1 MRFWLIVL
9 IAFVVFFALFRF
21 EKAPVLVIVKDKK
34 AIYTKKLED
43 GRFILT
49 FLHSVEKTPVYE
61 FYEVLA
67 NDTLHLFKTRY
78 SSMGA
83 GLPFQAEGRFEVKD
97 GFFEAEISRKF
108 KEISLRVSPIDGHG
122 LLFTDGQVM
131 FKDIAQINDLLK
143 IYCKHSL
150 FVKFRFE

>member
-9 IAFVVFFALFRF
+9 IAFVIFFVLFRF
-21 EKAPVLVIVKDKK
+21 EKVPVLIITKDKK
-34 AIYTKKLED
+34 TIYTKRLED
-43 GRFILT
+43 GKFVLT
-49 FLHSVEKTPVYE
+49 FVHSVEKTPVYE

-67 NDTLHLFKTRY
+67 DDTLHLFKTRY

-97 GFFEAEISRKF
+97 GFFEAEISRKL

-122 LLFTDGQVM
+122 VIFTDEQVM

-143 IYCKHSL
+143 IQCKHSL
-150 FVKFRFE
+150 LVKLRFE